1 MDAKLKLLVLAFCL
15 ISTTA
20 CSKKNWAGPDTYEIT
35 KFKAQQNYYKNSRL
49 IIAEITDSVL
59 PDEPAYTF
67 LIIDGVAI
75 RQYMIEP
82 DKFKLEVLKNKKV
95 QLSFFVMHSE
105 IANLKPFKVVA
116 GDSIRIKV
124 NLKPGPPFH

>member
-1 MDAKLKLLVLAFCL
+1 MAARVNLFLLAICL
-15 ISTTA
+15 IGLSA
-20 CSKKNWAGPDTYEIT
+20 CSKKNWAGSDTYELT
-35 KFKAQQNYYKNSRL
+35 KYKAQNYYKRSRL
-49 IIAEITDSVL
+49 IIAEITDTVL

-82 DKFKLEVLKNKKV
+82 DKFKLEVDRNKKV

-105 IANLKPFKVVA
+105 IAHLKPFKIVA

-124 NLKPGPPFH
+124 NLKPIPPFH